1 VLSDLSALQGAA
13 RVVTIGEAYAHAPGP
28 SWVERHV
35 SIGDE
40 TIEEVARSIGPGDRV
55 LLKGSRGVRLER
67 LVERIR
73 AAVHGKGGGA

>member
-1 VLSDLSALQGAA
+1 M
-13 RVVTIGEAYAHAPGP
+13 
-28 SWVERHV
+28 ERHV

-40 TIEEVARSIGPGDRV
+40 TIDEVARSIGPGDRV

-73 AAVHGKGGGA
+73 LVHSVGAAEA